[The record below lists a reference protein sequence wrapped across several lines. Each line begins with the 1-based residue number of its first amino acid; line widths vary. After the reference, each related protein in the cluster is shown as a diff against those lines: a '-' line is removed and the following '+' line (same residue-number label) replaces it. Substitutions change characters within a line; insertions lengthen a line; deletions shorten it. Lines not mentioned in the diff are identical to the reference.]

1 MFTIQDILRV
11 AAEKKSSDIHL
22 AVESPPGF
30 RINGE
35 LMTAGATNLTRE
47 DTKQLAYSM
56 MTQDQQQR
64 FEELGELDFSYS
76 ISGVGRFRVNCFKQ
90 RGSVGL
96 VIRLIPFTVPAFES
110 LRLPPVI
117 MDFAKLHSG
126 LVVVTGPTG
135 SGKSTT
141 LASMIDYINSTRRCH
156 IITLEDPIE
165 YLHRHKKSLVNQR
178 EVGADTQSFAA
189 ALRSVLRQDP
199 DVILVGELRD
209 LETISTA
216 LTAAET
222 GHLVFS
228 TLHTNDSTQTV
239 DRMIDVFPSHQQQQI
254 RVLLSAVLQGVV
266 AQQLLPKADGTG
278 RVASIEVL
286 VATSAIRN
294 LIREAK
300 SHQIYTSIQTGAK
313 YGMQTMDKA
322 LLELYQ
328 AGLITYDEAEKKML
342 DPEALKKTSFGF

>member
-11 AAEKKSSDIHL
+11 ATEKKSSDIHL
-22 AVESPPGF
+22 AVDSPPAF
-30 RINGE
+30 RIHGE
-35 LMTAGATNLTRE
+35 LIPVGNTVLTRE

-56 MTQDQQQR
+56 MTIELKQR
-64 FEELGELDFSYS
+64 FEEKGESDFSYALP
-76 ISGVGRFRVNCFKQ
+76 GVGRFRVNAFRQKGC
-90 RGSVGL
+90 VGL
-96 VIRLIPFTVPAFES
+96 VIRMIPFNVPSFES
-110 LRLPPVI
+110 LRLPSVI
-117 MDFAKLHSG
+117 MDLAKLHKG
-126 LVVVTGPTG
+126 MVLVTGPTG

-141 LASMIDYINSTRRCH
+141 LASMIDYINSDRRAH

-178 EVGADTQSFAA
+178 ELGTDTQSFAA
-189 ALRSVLRQDP
+189 ALRAVLRQDP

-209 LETISTA
+209 METIATA

-228 TLHTNDSTQTV
+228 TLHTNDATQTV
-239 DRMIDVFPSHQQQQI
+239 DRIIDVFPSEQQQQI

-278 RVASIEVL
+278 RVAAIELL
-286 VATSAIRN
+286 VATPAIRN
-294 LIREAK
+294 LIREGK
-300 SHQIYTSIQTGAK
+300 THQIYNSIQTGAR

-322 LLELYQ
+322 LLELYSS
-328 AGLITYDEAEKKML
+328 GLITYDEAERKMV